1 MEDIIN
7 LRELLKQDF
16 DLGLPIT
23 GGSGN
28 SKDNPIII
36 EPTRNPVDVEY
47 AVLTCL
53 GIGRNVEWKVLG
65 QELFTYNGKRMD
77 KIKIEVVLLTETQ
90 IITTI
95 ENYYFQLP
103 DTQKQP
109 NWLFRRE

>member
-1 MEDIIN
+1 MEDTLS

-16 DLGLPIT
+16 DLDLPIS

-47 AVLTCL
+47 AVLKCL
-53 GIGRNVEWKVLG
+53 GIGRNVQWKFLR
-65 QELFTYNGKRMD
+65 QEFFTYNGKRMD
-77 KIKIEVVLLTETQ
+77 KIKIEVVELTDTQ

-103 DTQKQP
+103 DIQKQP
-109 NWLFRRE
+109 NWLFRRD